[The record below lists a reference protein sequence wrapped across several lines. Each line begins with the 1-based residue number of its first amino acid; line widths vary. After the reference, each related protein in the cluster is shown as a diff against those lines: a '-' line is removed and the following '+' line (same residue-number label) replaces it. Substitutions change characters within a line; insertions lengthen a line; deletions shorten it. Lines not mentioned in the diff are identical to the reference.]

1 MNKLKLTFI
10 LILFMAACNNEKIY
24 HRDPKLGAFDE
35 YPTYEGE
42 LGVFYTKEKTIF
54 KVWAPS
60 AQEVKLSLYES
71 GHEGQAYEVVNMY
84 YTDQGVWEM
93 EMQKDLNGK
102 FYTFQTKVKE
112 VWQNEVPGEYAKAV
126 GVNGKRGAIIDMSQ
140 TNPEGWENDKKPE
153 LKNFTDIILYEL
165 HVRDISSRDN
175 SGIKNVGKFLGLVE
189 EGTKSPKGESTG
201 IDHFKELGITHVHLL
216 PVFDY
221 RSIDELTCEGFNW
234 GYDPQNYNVPEGSYS
249 TNPQDPISRIKEF
262 KQMVQGFHKN
272 GIRVIMDVVYN
283 HVGSTEENSFDQL
296 VPGYYFRQNADGT
309 FSNASGC
316 GNETAS
322 ERAMMRRFMVNS
334 LKYWA
339 TEYKIDGFRFDLMGI
354 HDIET
359 MNQISTEL
367 HKIDSTIFI
376 YGEGWTAGGSPLP
389 AALQATKHN
398 APQLKNIAVFSD
410 DMRDGIK
417 GHWSGETEK
426 GFVAGKDSLR
436 ESIKFG
442 VVASTQHPE
451 VNYDLVNYSKAFWA
465 NKPSQTIN
473 YVSCHDNH
481 TLWDKLKVSNPQAEY
496 KELKKMHML
505 ANGIILTSQGVPFLH
520 AGVEMQ
526 RTKLGEHNTYNMPDS
541 VNQINWEWKTENKE
555 LYEYYKSLVALRKH
569 HPAFRMTSTDMI
581 KKHLLFIEQGIPNVI
596 SFNIAGNANGDNW
609 AAILVIYNSNNM
621 SMKLEIP
628 QGDWTLVAD
637 GSHINEKGIKQI
649 VGNKI
654 NVPEI
659 SMTILVSTSSIKK

>member
-1 MNKLKLTFI
+1 MNKFRLIIILT
-10 LILFMAACNNEKIY
+10 LFMAACNNEKTF
-24 HRDPKLGAFDE
+24 HREPKPVSFDE
-35 YPTYEGE
+35 YPTYNGE
-42 LGVFYTKEKTIF
+42 LGVFYDNDKTLF
-54 KVWAPS
+54 KAWAPS
-60 AQEVKLSLYES
+60 AQEVRVSIYN
-71 GHEGQAYEVVNMY
+71 EGLGGEAIEVKNMY
-84 YTDQGVWEM
+84 YTEQGVWEL
-93 EMQKDLNGK
+93 EIEKDLKGK
-102 FYTFQTKVKE
+102 FYTFQTKIKNE
-112 VWQNEVPGEYAKAV
+112 WQNEVPGEYAKAV
-126 GVNGKRGAIIDMSQ
+126 GVNGLRGAIIDMAQ
-140 TNPEGWENDKKPE
+140 TNPEGWENDKKPA

-165 HVRDISSRDN
+165 HVRDISTRDN

-201 IDHFKELGITHVHLL
+201 IDHIKELGITHVHIL
-216 PVFDY
+216 PAFDF
-221 RSIDELTCEGFNW
+221 RSIDETKNEGFNW

-249 TNPQDPISRIKEF
+249 TDPYNPAARIKEF

-283 HVGSTEENSFDQL
+283 HVGSTDENSFDQM
-296 VPGYYFRQNADGT
+296 VPGYYFRQNPDGT

-322 ERAMMRRFMVNS
+322 ERAMMRRYMIESV
-334 LKYWA
+334 KYWA
-339 TEYKIDGFRFDLMGI
+339 TEYHVDGFRFDLMGV

-359 MNQISTEL
+359 MNQLSEAL
-367 HKIDSTIFI
+367 HKIDPTIFI

-389 AALQATKHN
+389 DALKAIKHN
-398 APQLKNIAVFSD
+398 TPQLKNIAAFSD

-442 VVASTQHPE
+442 IVASTLHPE
-451 VNYDLVNYSKAFWA
+451 VHYDWVNYSKNFWA

-481 TLWDKLKVSNPQAEY
+481 TLWDKLKVSNPHAEY
-496 KELKKMHML
+496 NELKKMHML

-520 AGVEMQ
+520 AGVELQ

-541 VNQINWEWKTENKE
+541 INQINWDWKTENKA
-555 LYEYYKSLVALRKH
+555 LFEYYKSLVALRKN
-569 HPAFRMTSTDMI
+569 HPAFRMPTTQMI
-581 KKHLLFIEQGIPNVI
+581 KEHLLFIEQGVPNVI
-596 SFNIAGNANGDNW
+596 SFNIAGNANDDDW

-628 QGDWTLVAD
+628 QGDWTVVAD
-637 GSHINEKGIKQI
+637 GLQINEKGIKQF

-654 NVPEI
+654 EVPEI
-659 SMTILVSTSSIKK
+659 SMTILVSTASIKK